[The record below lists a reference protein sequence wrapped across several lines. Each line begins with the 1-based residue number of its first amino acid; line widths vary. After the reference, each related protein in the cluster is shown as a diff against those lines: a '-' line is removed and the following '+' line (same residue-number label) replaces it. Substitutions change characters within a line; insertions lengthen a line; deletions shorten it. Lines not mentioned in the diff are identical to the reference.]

1 MACHVTAAYKA
12 RVQQPSLSY
21 KGTHRFESLLLD
33 LEKQSLTEL
42 EKINTGESYGDTSIT
57 EH

>member
-42 EKINTGESYGDTSIT
+42 
-57 EH
+57 